1 MVGPDDFDR
10 AGNLGLLLVDGV
22 LAREVTVGEYTCAEL
37 LGPGDILQPWLRIGP
52 EQSVATEVDWHAV
65 EAVKLAILEREF
77 TRRVA
82 PWPEIPAAIARRLM
96 QRTHWLGFHL
106 AVCGLRRVDERV
118 LLVLWH
124 FADRWGTMTPQGSVS
139 TSGSPTRCSPR

>member
-22 LAREVTVGEYTCAEL
+22 LAREVTVGE
-37 LGPGDILQPWLRIGP
+37 
-52 EQSVATEVDWHAV
+52 
-65 EAVKLAILEREF
+65 F

-96 QRTHWLGFHL
+96 QRTAL
-106 AVCGLRRVDERV
+106 AGIPPRGLWASAGRRAGPARAVALR
-118 LLVLWH
+118 
-124 FADRWGTMTPQGSVS
+124 
-139 TSGSPTRCSPR
+139 